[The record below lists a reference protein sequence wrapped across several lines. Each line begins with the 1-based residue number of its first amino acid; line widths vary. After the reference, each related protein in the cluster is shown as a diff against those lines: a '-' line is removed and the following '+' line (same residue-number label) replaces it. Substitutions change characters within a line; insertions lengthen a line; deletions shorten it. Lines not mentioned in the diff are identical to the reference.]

1 MHRSE
6 TMPINK
12 EKAIADLGGEG
23 IFYEMI
29 DQIEGLSLN
38 EQSEQLYNAVMSMN
52 HHDIK
57 FYGHKVRGPLSY
69 FFGPFWVDLILKF
82 SYIAADRSVALLHA
96 VEGAAD
102 HQDERG
108 VISKYL
114 QLLDAMRALKIYL
127 ARERGRTPNTSDIDK
142 YGKLI
147 FNYQKIG
154 FEKKSC
160 NYESFRI
167 ERVY

>member
-1 MHRSE
+1 
-6 TMPINK
+6 
-12 EKAIADLGGEG
+12 
-23 IFYEMI
+23 
-29 DQIEGLSLN
+29 
-38 EQSEQLYNAVMSMN
+38 
-52 HHDIK
+52 
-57 FYGHKVRGPLSY
+57 
-69 FFGPFWVDLILKF
+69 
-82 SYIAADRSVALLHA
+82 VALLHA